1 MDPRFSTDVAEG
13 KTVVL
18 EEGRQAFLVD
28 GTDRTGRNFQLNLS
42 TELWK
47 KETSGL
53 QVGQL
58 AVLGLVVGMRNAV
71 ASQWSLAG
79 DVTATS
85 HGVLLI
91 CTVSRQGRLLGFLEK
106 HVLADNRIVLAQL

>member
-1 MDPRFSTDVAEG
+1 MVMNVRE
-13 KTVVL
+13 KTP
-18 EEGRQAFLVD
+18 
-28 GTDRTGRNFQLNLS
+28 
-42 TELWK
+42 
-47 KETSGL
+47 
-53 QVGQL
+53 
-58 AVLGLVVGMRNAV
+58 LGLVIGMRNAV

-91 CTVSRQGRLLGFLEK
+91 STVSRQGRLLGFLEK